1 MHLRHDVV
9 CPTIVGRDA
18 EIDAVRTV
26 LDRARAGAG
35 QVALIVGEAGVGKSR
50 LLRAM
55 VEQARQAGFFTMR
68 GSSFESDSSIPYAP
82 LLDMVRLFAES
93 ASPAL
98 VGHVL
103 APAASELVA
112 LFPELQPL
120 LPETTPSPTSDPDA
134 DKRRLFHALARTI
147 TLLSHT
153 QPVFIA
159 VEDVHW
165 CDDATLDLIFHLAR
179 SHAAQPMVIVLTY
192 RAEEVG
198 PRLARLIGE
207 LERARLVTELP
218 MKPLGRDEVR
228 AMLDAIFG
236 PRTDLGDEFV
246 ELIHGL
252 TEGNPFFVEETL
264 KALMV
269 AGDLVPRDGGWR
281 TQSLERV
288 RVPRTAIE
296 AVRRRIATLTVP
308 ARSVASIAAVTGRRF
323 DFELLRTLT
332 DVDEHELLALVKE
345 LIAAQLVVEETG
357 ERFAFRH
364 ALTREAIYA
373 DLLVRERVAL
383 HRNVAAALERAH
395 AGALEGVVE
404 ALAYHTW
411 EAGEWTR
418 AADYAARAARHAMAL
433 SAPRE
438 AVAQLDRAFQASEK
452 AGITVTVE
460 LLLARGWANETLAEF
475 DRAREDFT
483 SALDRARAVGDQRTA
498 WEALHALGML
508 WAARNYSRAG
518 DYRRDALTVARAI
531 GDDALVAR
539 SLNRVG
545 NWHVNLEEARAGL
558 PHHEEA
564 LALFE
569 RLGDQR
575 GVAETV
581 DLLAMAHH
589 VAGEQR
595 AAAAQYERSIALF
608 TAADD
613 RRGLA
618 NALGLLVLSSGS
630 HHVAA
635 TTPFATAQAQDELVT
650 PQSLRLAREIG
661 WRAGESFVRFLI
673 GDALAWR
680 GEYDRAL
687 PMAREALDLAEQI
700 GHLQWIA
707 AARRMLGSMLLD
719 LRAPELA
726 REQLEAANEIAR
738 TLGSRVWIRWIAA
751 PLAMARMQTTDLAG
765 AEELLDD
772 AARAGDGSPGAMV
785 DATTLTPHSTT
796 LTLGE
801 RQLWLARAELAL
813 ASQQPERAL
822 EIADARLAVERAA
835 NPNSVLGVP
844 RLTLVRAEALLALE
858 RFDEATVALDAAREE
873 ATRQGAR
880 PLLWRIE
887 AADGRV
893 HRARRQRLEARQAFD
908 RASAIVDELALKIE
922 DEELRAGFLNGVA
935 EVIPPAPTPSAARI
949 AKAEADGLTRR
960 ERDVARLVALGKA
973 NKVIA
978 HDLGIGERTV
988 EGYVASA
995 LAKLGFDS
1003 RARLAA
1009 WAVTKGLAEPAH
1021 PVPTP
1026 RAD

>member
-1 MHLRHDVV
+1 MPLRHDVV

-18 EIDAVRTV
+18 ELDAVRAV
-26 LDRARAGAG
+26 LDRARGGAG

-50 LLRAM
+50 LLKAM
-55 VEQARQAGFFTMR
+55 ADEARRGGYFTMR
-68 GSSFESDSSIPYAP
+68 GASYESDSSIPYAP
-82 LLDMVRLFAES
+82 LLDLVRLFAES

-98 VGHVL
+98 VAHVL
-103 APAASELVA
+103 APAAAELVT
-112 LFPELQPL
+112 LFPELQSL
-120 LPETTPSPTSDPDA
+120 LPETLPAPTSDPDT
-134 DKRRLFHALARTI
+134 DKRRLFHAVARTI

-153 QPVFIA
+153 QPVFLA

-165 CDDATLDLIFHLAR
+165 CDDATLDLVFHLAR
-179 SHAAQPMVIVLTY
+179 SHSAQSVCIVLTY
-192 RAEEVG
+192 RGEEVG
-198 PRLARLIGE
+198 PRLARLIAE

-218 MKPLGRDEVR
+218 MKPLGRAEVR

-236 PRTDLGDEFV
+236 PRTNLGNDFV

-281 TQSLERV
+281 AQALERV

-308 ARSVASIAAVTGRRF
+308 ARSIASIAAVTGRRF
-323 DFELLRTLT
+323 DFELLRMLS
-332 DVDEHELLALVKE
+332 DVDEDELLALVKE

-383 HRNVAAALERAH
+383 HRAVAAALERLH
-395 AGALEGVVE
+395 GGAIEGVVE
-404 ALAYHTW
+404 ALAYHAW

-418 AADYAARAARHAMAL
+418 AADFAARAARHAMAL

-452 AGITVTVE
+452 AGTTVAVE

-483 SALDRARAVGDQRTA
+483 SALDRARATGDQRTV
-498 WEALHALGML
+498 WEALHALGLL
-508 WAARNYSRAG
+508 WAARDYSRAG

-545 NWHVNLEEARAGL
+545 NWHVNLDEPRAGL

-581 DLLAMAHH
+581 DLIAMAHH
-589 VAGEQR
+589 IGGDQR
-595 AAAAQYERSIALF
+595 AAVPYFERSIALF
-608 TAADD
+608 AAADD

-618 NALGLLVLSSGS
+618 NALSLLALCCGT
-630 HHVAA
+630 HHVAG
-635 TTPFATAQAQDELVT
+635 TTPFVTARVQEELVT
-650 PQSLRLAREIG
+650 PLSLRIAREIG
-661 WRAGESFVRFLI
+661 WRAGESIVRYCI

-687 PMAREALDLAEQI
+687 PMAREALELAEQV
-700 GHLQWIA
+700 GHLQWSA
-707 AARRMLGSMLLD
+707 AARCLLGNTLLS

-726 REQLEAANEIAR
+726 REQLEAANETAR
-738 TLGSRVWIRWIAA
+738 ALGSRVWIRWIAA
-751 PLAMARMQTTDLAG
+751 PLALARMQTSDLAG
-765 AEELLDD
+765 AEALLDD
-772 AARAGDGSPGAMV
+772 TARAADGTLGAPA
-785 DATTLTPHSTT
+785 DAAT

-813 ASQQPERAL
+813 ATRQPERAL

-858 RFDEATVALDAAREE
+858 RLDEATAALDMARQE

-887 AADGRV
+887 AVDGHV
-893 HRARRQRLEARQAFD
+893 HRARRERLEARQAFE
-908 RASAIVDELALKIE
+908 RANAIAAELARKIE
-922 DEELRAGFLNGVA
+922 DEVLRAEFRHGVA
-935 EVIPPAPTPSAARI
+935 AVIPPTPAPSAAQI

-1021 PVPTP
+1021 PVQTP

>member
-18 EIDAVRTV
+18 ELDAVRAV
-26 LDRARAGAG
+26 LDRARGGAG

-55 VEQARQAGFFTMR
+55 VDEARRNGFFTMR
-68 GSSFESDSSIPYAP
+68 GASYESDSSIPYAP
-82 LLDMVRLFAES
+82 LLDLVRLFAES

-98 VGHVL
+98 VAHVL
-103 APAASELVA
+103 APAAPELVT

-120 LPETTPSPTSDPDA
+120 LPETTPAPTSDPDT
-134 DKRRLFHALARTI
+134 DKRRLFHAVARTI
-147 TLLSHT
+147 TLLSQT
-153 QPVFIA
+153 QPVFLA

-165 CDDATLDLIFHLAR
+165 CDDATLDLVFHLAR
-179 SHAAQPMVIVLTY
+179 SHAAQSVCIVLTY
-192 RAEEVG
+192 RGEEVG
-198 PRLARLIGE
+198 PRLARLIAE

-218 MKPLGRDEVR
+218 MKPLGRSEVR

-236 PRTDLGDEFV
+236 PRTNLGSDFV

-269 AGDLVPRDGGWR
+269 AGDLTPRDGVWR
-281 TQSLERV
+281 AQAIERV

-323 DFELLRTLT
+323 DFELLRTLS
-332 DVDEHELLALVKE
+332 DVDEDELLALVKE
-345 LIAAQLVVEETG
+345 LIGAQLVVEETG

-383 HRNVAAALERAH
+383 HRAVAAALERAH
-395 AGALEGVVE
+395 AGALDGVVE
-404 ALAYHTW
+404 ALAYHAW

-418 AADYAARAARHAMAL
+418 AADFATRAARHAMAL

-452 AGITVTVE
+452 AGAPVTVD

-508 WAARNYSRAG
+508 WAARDYSRAG

-545 NWHVNLEEARAGL
+545 NWHVNLDEPRAGL

-581 DLLAMAHH
+581 DLIGMAHH
-589 VAGEQR
+589 IAGDQHS
-595 AAAAQYERSIALF
+595 AVQYFERSIALF
-608 TAADD
+608 AAADD

-618 NALGLLVLSSGS
+618 NALSLLALCSCT
-630 HHVAA
+630 HHVAG
-635 TTPFATAQAQDELVT
+635 TTPFVTAKTQEELVAV
-650 PQSLRLAREIG
+650 QSLRLAREIG
-661 WRAGESFVRFLI
+661 WRAGESIVRYCI

-687 PMAREALDLAEQI
+687 PMAREALELAEQI
-700 GHLQWIA
+700 GHLQWSA
-707 AARRMLGSMLLD
+707 ASRCLLGNTLLA

-738 TLGSRVWIRWIAA
+738 ALGSRVWIRWIAA
-751 PLAMARMQTTDLAG
+751 PLAIARMHTDDLAG

-772 AARAGDGSPGAMV
+772 VALAADGAPAAPM
-785 DATTLTPHSTT
+785 DATT

-813 ASQQPERAL
+813 ARRPERAL
-822 EIADARLAVERAA
+822 EIADARLATEHAA

-858 RFDEATVALDAAREE
+858 RLDEATAALDAAREE

-887 AADGRV
+887 AVDGHV
-893 HRARRQRLEARQAFD
+893 HRVRRERLEARQAFD
-908 RASAIVDELALKIE
+908 RASTIAEELALKVQ
-922 DEELRAGFLNGVA
+922 DEELRAEFLNGVA
-935 EVIPPAPTPSAARI
+935 AVIPSAPSPSAAQI

-978 HDLGIGERTV
+978 YDLGIGERTV

-1009 WAVTKGLAEPAH
+1009 WAVTKGLAEPVH
-1021 PVPTP
+1021 PVQTP

>member
-1 MHLRHDVV
+1 MPLRHDVV
-9 CPTIVGRDA
+9 CPTIVGRDS
-18 EIDAVRTV
+18 ELDAVRAV
-26 LDRARAGAG
+26 LDRARGGAG

-55 VEQARQAGFFTMR
+55 VDDARQRGFFTMR
-68 GSSFESDSSIPYAP
+68 GASYESDSSIPYAP
-82 LLDMVRLFAES
+82 LLDLVRLFAES

-98 VGHVL
+98 VAHVL
-103 APAASELVA
+103 APAASELVT

-120 LPETTPSPTSDPDA
+120 LPETTPAATTDPDT
-134 DKRRLFHALARTI
+134 DKRRLFHAVARTI

-153 QPVFIA
+153 QPVFLA

-165 CDDATLDLIFHLAR
+165 CDDSTLDLLFHLALR
-179 SHAAQPMVIVLTY
+179 HTAQQVVIVLTY
-192 RAEEVG
+192 RGEEVG
-198 PRLARLIGE
+198 PRLGRLIEE
-207 LERARLVTELP
+207 LERARLVTELT
-218 MKPLGRDEVR
+218 MRPLGRDQTRV
-228 AMLDAIFG
+228 MLDCIFG
-236 PRTDLGDEFV
+236 PRTDLGNEFL

-281 TQSLERV
+281 TQALERV

-323 DFELLRTLT
+323 DFELLRMLS
-332 DVDEHELLALVKE
+332 DVDEEELLALVKE

-383 HRNVAAALERAH
+383 HRAVAAALERSH

-404 ALAYHTW
+404 ALAYHAW

-418 AADYAARAARHAMAL
+418 AADFAARAAKHAMAL

-452 AGITVTVE
+452 AGTTVSVE

-483 SALDRARAVGDQRTA
+483 SALGRARKVGDQRTA
-498 WEALHALGML
+498 WEALHALGLL
-508 WAARNYSRAG
+508 WAARDYARAG

-545 NWHVNLEEARAGL
+545 NWHVNLDEPRAGL

-564 LALFE
+564 LTLFE

-575 GVAETV
+575 GVVETV
-581 DLLAMAHH
+581 DLIAMVHH
-589 VAGEQR
+589 IAGDQR
-595 AAAAQYERSIALF
+595 AAAPYFERAITLF
-608 TAADD
+608 AAADD

-618 NALGLLVLSSGS
+618 NTLSLLVMSGGS
-630 HHVAA
+630 HHVAG
-635 TTPFATAQAQDELVT
+635 TTPFATAKAHDELEAA
-650 PQSLRLAREIG
+650 QSLRLAREIG
-661 WRAGESFVRFLI
+661 WRAGESFVRYCV

-687 PMAREALDLAEQI
+687 PMAREALDLAEQV
-700 GHLQWIA
+700 GHLQWTA
-707 AARRMLGSMLLD
+707 AARCLLGNTLLD

-726 REQLEAANEIAR
+726 REQLDAAYEIAR
-738 TLGSRVWIRWIAA
+738 ALGSRVWIRWIAA
-751 PLAMARMQTTDLAG
+751 PLAIARAQTSDLAG
-765 AEELLDD
+765 AEALLDD
-772 AARAGDGSPGAMV
+772 AARATDGAAGAPM
-785 DATTLTPHSTT
+785 DAST

-801 RQLWLARAELAL
+801 RQLWLARAEVAL
-813 ASQQPERAL
+813 VAQRPEQAL
-822 EIADARLAVERAA
+822 EIADARLAVEHAA

-858 RFDEATVALDAAREE
+858 RLEEATVALDAAREE

-887 AADGRV
+887 AADGHV
-893 HRARRQRLEARQAFD
+893 HRVRKERLEARQAFD
-908 RASAIVDELALKIE
+908 RASAIADELAQKIQ
-922 DEELRAGFLNGVA
+922 DDPLRAEFLNGVA
-935 EVIPPAPTPSAARI
+935 AVIPSAPTPSAAQI

-1021 PVPTP
+1021 PVQTP

>member
-18 EIDAVRTV
+18 ELGAVRAV
-26 LDRARAGAG
+26 LDRARGGAG

-55 VEQARQAGFFTMR
+55 IDEARRDGYFVMR
-68 GSSFESDSSIPYAP
+68 GASYESDSSIPYAP
-82 LLDMVRLFAES
+82 LLDLVRLFAES

-103 APAASELVA
+103 SPAAAELVT

-120 LPETTPSPTSDPDA
+120 LPETTPAPPSDPDT
-134 DKRRLFHALARTI
+134 DKRRLFHAVARTI

-153 QPVFIA
+153 QPVFLA

-165 CDDATLDLIFHLAR
+165 CDDATLDLVFHLAR
-179 SHAAQPMVIVLTY
+179 SHAAQSVCIVLTY
-192 RAEEVG
+192 RGEEVG
-198 PRLARLIGE
+198 PRLARLIAE

-218 MKPLGRDEVR
+218 MKPLGRAEVR

-236 PRTDLGDEFV
+236 TKTNLGSEFL

-281 TQSLERV
+281 AQALERV

-332 DVDEHELLALVKE
+332 DVDEDELLSLVKE
-345 LIAAQLVVEETG
+345 LIAAQLVIEETG

-383 HRNVAAALERAH
+383 HRAVAAALERTH

-404 ALAYHTW
+404 ALAYHAW
-411 EAGEWTR
+411 EAGEWSR
-418 AADYAARAARHAMAL
+418 AADFAARAARHAMAL

-452 AGITVTVE
+452 AGTTVPVE

-483 SALDRARAVGDQRTA
+483 TALDRARAAGDQRTA

-508 WAARNYSRAG
+508 WAARDYSRAG

-545 NWHVNLEEARAGL
+545 NWHINLDEPRAGL

-581 DLLAMAHH
+581 DLIAMVHH
-589 VAGEQR
+589 IAGDQR
-595 AAAAQYERSIALF
+595 AAATYFERSIALF

-618 NALGLLVLSSGS
+618 NTLGLLAVCSGS
-630 HHVAA
+630 HHVAG
-635 TTPFATAQAQDELVT
+635 TTPFATAAGREELVAQ
-650 PQSLRLAREIG
+650 QSLRLAREIG
-661 WRAGESFVRFLI
+661 WRAGESFVRYCL

-687 PMAREALDLAEQI
+687 PMAREALELAEQV
-700 GHLQWIA
+700 GHLQWTA
-707 AARRMLGSMLLD
+707 AARCLLGNTLLG

-726 REQLEAANEIAR
+726 REQLDAANEIAR
-738 TLGSRVWIRWIAA
+738 ALGSRVWIRWVAA
-751 PLAMARMQTTDLAG
+751 PLAIARMHSGDLAG
-765 AEELLDD
+765 AEALLDD
-772 AARAGDGSPGAMV
+772 AACTAHGAADAPMDSP
-785 DATTLTPHSTT
+785 T

-813 ASQQPERAL
+813 AAQRPERAL
-822 EIADARLAVERAA
+822 EIADARLAVEHAA
-835 NPNSVLGVP
+835 NPKSVLGVV

-858 RFDEATVALDAAREE
+858 RLDEATAALDAAREE

-887 AADGRV
+887 AADGHV
-893 HRARRQRLEARQAFD
+893 HRTRRERIEARQSFD
-908 RASAIVDELALKIE
+908 RASAIAEELAQKL
-922 DEELRAGFLNGVA
+922 DDDALRAEFLNGVA
-935 EVIPPAPTPSAARI
+935 AVIPSAPVPSAAQI

-1021 PVPTP
+1021 PVQNP

>member
-9 CPTIVGRDA
+9 CPTLVGRDA

-26 LDRARAGAG
+26 LDRARSGVG

-55 VEQARQAGFFTMR
+55 FDEARRGGFFTMR

-82 LLDMVRLFAES
+82 LLDLVRLFAES

-98 VGHVL
+98 VAHVL
-103 APAASELVA
+103 APAAAELVA

-120 LPETTPSPTSDPDA
+120 LPETTPSPTSDPDT
-134 DKRRLFHALARTI
+134 DKRRLFHAVARTI

-165 CDDATLDLIFHLAR
+165 CDDATLDLLVHLAR
-179 SHAAQPMVIVLTY
+179 SHTAQPVVVTLTY
-192 RAEEVG
+192 RGEEVG
-198 PRLARLIGE
+198 PRLARLIEE
-207 LERARLVTELP
+207 LERARIVTELP
-218 MKPLGRDEVR
+218 MKPLGRKEVS

-236 PRTDLGDEFV
+236 PRTELGDDFV
-246 ELIHGL
+246 ELMHSL

-281 TQSLERV
+281 AQSLERV

-308 ARSVASIAAVTGRRF
+308 ARSIASIAAVTGRRF
-323 DFELLRTLT
+323 DFELLRTLS
-332 DVDEHELLALVKE
+332 DVDEDELLALVKE

-383 HRNVAAALERAH
+383 HRAVASALERTH

-404 ALAYHTW
+404 ALAYHAW
-411 EAGEWTR
+411 EAGDWTR
-418 AADYAARAARHAMAL
+418 AAEYAARAARHAMAL

-438 AVAQLDRAFQASEK
+438 AVAHLDRAIQASEK
-452 AGITVTVE
+452 AGQRVTVE

-483 SALDRARAVGDQRTA
+483 SALDRARAAGDQRSA

-508 WAARNYSRAG
+508 WAARDYSRAG
-518 DYRRDALTVARAI
+518 DFRRDALRVARAI

-545 NWHVNLEEARAGL
+545 NWHVNLEEPRAGL

-569 RLGDQR
+569 QLGDQR

-589 VAGEQR
+589 IAGDQR
-595 AAAAQYERSIALF
+595 AAAAHYERSIALF
-608 TAADD
+608 TALED

-618 NALGLLVLSSGS
+618 NALGLLVLCSGS
-630 HHVAA
+630 HHAA
-635 TTPFATAQAQDELVT
+635 AATPFATMKSQDELAA
-650 PQSLRLAREIG
+650 PQSLRIAREIG
-661 WRAGESFVRFLI
+661 WRAGESFVRYLI
-673 GDALAWR
+673 GAGLAWR
-680 GEYDRAL
+680 GEYERAL
-687 PMAREALDLAEQI
+687 PMAREALELAEQL
-700 GHLQWIA
+700 GHLQWTV
-707 AARRMLGSMLLD
+707 AARYLLGSTLLD
-719 LRAPELA
+719 LCAPELA
-726 REQLEAANEIAR
+726 REQLEAAHEIAR
-738 TLGSRVWIRWIAA
+738 ALGSRVWIRLTAA
-751 PLAMARMQTTDLAG
+751 PLALARIRTSNLASV
-765 AEELLDD
+765 AALLDE
-772 AARAGDGSPGAMV
+772 AASLTEGPPGAPE
-785 DATTLTPHSTT
+785 DSTT

-813 ASQQPERAL
+813 ASQDAARAL
-822 EIADARLAVERAA
+822 AIADARLAVERAA

-844 RLTLVRAEALLALE
+844 RLSLVRAEALLALDRVE
-858 RFDEATVALDAAREE
+858 EAIATFDAAREE

-887 AADGRV
+887 AAVGQV
-893 HRARRQRLEARQAFD
+893 CRARRQRIEARQAFD
-908 RASAIVDELALKIE
+908 RANTITDELAAKIQ
-922 DEELRAGFLNGVA
+922 DDVLRTAFLTGVA
-935 EVIPPAPTPSAARI
+935 SVIPSAPAPSAAQL

-1009 WAVTKGLAEPAH
+1009 WAVTKGLAGPAL
-1021 PVPTP
+1021 PVPSP

>member
-1 MHLRHDVV
+1 MSLRHDVV

-18 EIDAVRTV
+18 ELDAVRAV
-26 LDRARAGAG
+26 LDRARGGAG

-55 VEQARQAGFFTMR
+55 IDEARRGGYFIMR
-68 GSSFESDSSIPYAP
+68 GASYESDSSIPYAP
-82 LLDMVRLFAES
+82 LLDLVRLFAES
-93 ASPAL
+93 ASPAR
-98 VGHVL
+98 VAHVL
-103 APAASELVA
+103 APAASELVT

-120 LPETTPSPTSDPDA
+120 LPETTPAPTTDPET
-134 DKRRLFHALARTI
+134 DKRRLLHAVTRTI
-147 TLLSHT
+147 TLLSQT
-153 QPVFIA
+153 QPVFLA

-165 CDDATLDLIFHLAR
+165 CDDATLDLVFHLAR
-179 SHAAQPMVIVLTY
+179 SHAAQSVCMVLTY
-192 RAEEVG
+192 RREEVG
-198 PRLARLIGE
+198 PRLARLIAE

-218 MKPLGRDEVR
+218 MKPLGRAEVR

-236 PRTDLGDEFV
+236 PRTNLGNEFV
-246 ELIHGL
+246 DLIHGL

-281 TQSLERV
+281 AQALERV

-323 DFELLRTLT
+323 DFELLRALT
-332 DVDEHELLALVKE
+332 DIDEEELLALVKE
-345 LIAAQLVVEETG
+345 LIAAQLVIEETG

-383 HRNVAAALERAH
+383 HRAVASALERAH
-395 AGALEGVVE
+395 AGATESVVE
-404 ALAYHTW
+404 ALAYHAW
-411 EAGEWTR
+411 EASEWSR
-418 AADYAARAARHAMAL
+418 AAEYSARAARHAMAL

-438 AVAQLDRAFQASEK
+438 AVAHLDRAFQASEK
-452 AGITVTVE
+452 AGMPVTVE

-483 SALDRARAVGDQRTA
+483 AALDRARAAGDPRSA

-508 WAARNYSRAG
+508 WAARDYSRAG
-518 DYRRDALTVARAI
+518 DYRRDALTVARGI
-531 GDDALVAR
+531 GDDRLVAR

-545 NWHVNLEEARAGL
+545 NWHVNLDEPRAGL

-564 LALFE
+564 LTLFE
-569 RLGDQR
+569 RLGDRR

-589 VAGEQR
+589 IAGDQR
-595 AAAAQYERSIALF
+595 AAAMHYERSIALF
-608 TAADD
+608 TTLDD

-618 NALGLLVLSSGS
+618 NALGLLVLCSGT
-630 HHVAA
+630 HHGSG
-635 TTPFATAQAQDELVT
+635 TTPFAMPKAQEELAA

-661 WRAGESFVRFLI
+661 WRAGESFVRYLI

-680 GEYDRAL
+680 GEFARAL
-687 PMAREALDLAEQI
+687 PMAREALELAEQI
-700 GHLQWIA
+700 GHLQWTT
-707 AARRMLGSMLLD
+707 AARRLLGSILLD

-738 TLGSRVWIRWIAA
+738 ALGSRVWIRWIAA
-751 PLAMARMQTTDLAG
+751 PLAVARLQTSDLGG
-765 AEELLDD
+765 AEALLDD
-772 AARAGDGSPGAMV
+772 AARSADGTPAAPMDSP
-785 DATTLTPHSTT
+785 T

-801 RQLWLARAELAL
+801 RQLWLSRAELAL
-813 ASQQPERAL
+813 AAGQPARAL
-822 EIADARLAVERAA
+822 EIADARLGVERAT

-858 RFDEATVALDAAREE
+858 RLDEATAALDTAREE

-887 AADGRV
+887 ALDGHV
-893 HRARRQRLEARQAFD
+893 HRARRERLEARQAFD
-908 RASAIVDELALKIE
+908 RASAIAEEIAQKIE
-922 DEELRAGFLNGVA
+922 DEALRAEFLNGVA
-935 EVIPPAPTPSAARI
+935 TVIPSAPAPSAARI

-978 HDLGIGERTV
+978 NDLGIGERTV

-1021 PVPTP
+1021 PVQNP

>member
-1 MHLRHDVV
+1 MIRHDVV
-9 CPTIVGRDA
+9 CPTIVGRDS
-18 EIDAVRTV
+18 ELGAVRAV
-26 LDRARAGAG
+26 LDRARSGAG

-55 VEQARQAGFFTMR
+55 IDEARRGGYFIMR
-68 GSSFESDSSIPYAP
+68 GAIYWSDSSIPYAP
-82 LLDMVRLFAES
+82 LLDLVRLFAES

-98 VGHVL
+98 VAHVL
-103 APAASELVA
+103 SPAASELVT

-120 LPETTPSPTSDPDA
+120 LPETTPAPSSDPDT
-134 DKRRLFHALARTI
+134 DKRRLFHAVARTI
-147 TLLSHT
+147 TLLSQT
-153 QPVFIA
+153 QPVFLA

-165 CDDATLDLIFHLAR
+165 CDDATLDLVFHLAR
-179 SHAAQPMVIVLTY
+179 SHAAQSVVIVLTY
-192 RAEEVG
+192 RGEEVG

-218 MKPLGRDEVR
+218 MKPLGRAEVR

-236 PRTDLGDEFV
+236 SKTNLGNEFL

-281 TQSLERV
+281 AQALERV

-332 DVDEHELLALVKE
+332 DVDEDELLALVKE
-345 LIAAQLVVEETG
+345 LIAAQLVIEETG

-383 HRNVAAALERAH
+383 HRAVAAALERTH

-404 ALAYHTW
+404 ALAYHAW

-418 AADYAARAARHAMAL
+418 AAEFAARAARHAMAL

-452 AGITVTVE
+452 AQTTVSVE

-475 DRAREDFT
+475 DRAREDFST
-483 SALDRARAVGDQRTA
+483 ALDRARAAGDQRTA
-498 WEALHALGML
+498 WEALHALGLL
-508 WAARNYSRAG
+508 WAARDYARAG

-545 NWHVNLEEARAGL
+545 NWHGNLDEPRAGL

-575 GVAETV
+575 GVSETV
-581 DLLAMAHH
+581 DLIAMSHH
-589 VAGEQR
+589 LGGDQC
-595 AAAAQYERSIALF
+595 AAVKHFERSIALF

-618 NALGLLVLSSGS
+618 NALCLLTICSGA
-630 HHVAA
+630 HHISG
-635 TTPFATAQAQDELVT
+635 TTPFTTARAQEELVAT
-650 PQSLRLAREIG
+650 QSLRLAREIS
-661 WRAGESFVRFLI
+661 WRAGESFVGYCL
-673 GDALAWR
+673 GDALSWR

-687 PMAREALDLAEQI
+687 PMMREALELAQQF
-700 GHLQWIA
+700 GHLQWTG
-707 AARRMLGSMLLD
+707 AARCLLGNTLLA
-719 LRAPELA
+719 LRTPELA

-738 TLGSRVWIRWIAA
+738 ALGSRVWIRWIAA
-751 PLAMARMQTTDLAG
+751 PLALARMQTGDLGG
-765 AEELLDD
+765 ADALLDD
-772 AARAGDGSPGAMV
+772 AARAVDGTPG
-785 DATTLTPHSTT
+785 TPMDSTT

-813 ASQQPERAL
+813 AAEQPERAL
-822 EIADARLAVERAA
+822 EIADARLAAEYAA
-835 NPNSVLGVP
+835 NPKSVLGVP

-858 RFDEATVALDAAREE
+858 RLDEATGALAAAREE

-887 AADGRV
+887 ATDGHV
-893 HRARRQRLEARQAFD
+893 HRARRERLEARQSFD
-908 RASAIVDELALKIE
+908 RASAIAEELAHKIE
-922 DEELRAGFLNGVA
+922 DAALRAEFLNGVA
-935 EVIPPAPTPSAARI
+935 TVIPSAPSPSAARI

-1021 PVPTP
+1021 PVQNP